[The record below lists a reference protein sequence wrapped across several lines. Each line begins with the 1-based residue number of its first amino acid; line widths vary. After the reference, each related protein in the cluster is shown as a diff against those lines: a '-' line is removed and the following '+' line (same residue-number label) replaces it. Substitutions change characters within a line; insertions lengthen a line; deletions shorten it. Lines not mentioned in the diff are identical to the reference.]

1 MRSPINR
8 SPKNRASDPSAI
20 LLLAEIKAA
29 VATFDRGEANAFDVV
44 DAIAVVIEA
53 YQAARSRREAA

>member
-8 SPKNRASDPSAI
+8 SPKNRASAPSAI

>member
-8 SPKNRASDPSAI
+8 SPKNRASAPSAI

-44 DAIAVVIEA
+44 DAITVVIEA